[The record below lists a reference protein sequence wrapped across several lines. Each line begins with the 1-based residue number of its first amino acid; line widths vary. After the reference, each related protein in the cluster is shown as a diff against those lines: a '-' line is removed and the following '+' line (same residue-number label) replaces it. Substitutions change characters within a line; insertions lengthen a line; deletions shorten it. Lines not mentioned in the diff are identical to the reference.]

1 METKTVTRSASQKAL
16 TNQKS
21 EGEKDDAAED
31 VLGKWLSG
39 IFPYIR
45 SLYLQVNISLHV
57 EEKGIEGLQTSFRH
71 ENWQKTYK
79 FHFFFLHLLVVNI
92 N

>member
-1 METKTVTRSASQKAL
+1 MTRSASQKAL
-16 TNQKS
+16 ANQKS

-57 EEKGIEGLQTSFRH
+57 EEKGIF

-79 FHFFFLHLLVVNI
+79 FNFFFLHLLVVNI